1 MLLENKV
8 ALITGASGGLGR
20 AQALE
25 YAREGASLV
34 LIDIKADELEE
45 TRQMIKELGGEAIAV
60 VADISKKDEVQN
72 MVRQALDKFGKVDVC
87 VNNAAVL
94 LDFKALGDITEEEWD
109 SVINVNLKGVYLIT
123 HELLPHMI
131 KQGNGTFINISSAS
145 TFLAGAGDAAYMASK
160 SAVNG
165 IVKQLAY
172 DYAIHGIRAVAIAP
186 GLTDTPMVNHAIEQ
200 RHPQVIRQINNIPD
214 GKIGTTENVAY
225 VSAFLASDKAGSIN
239 GEIVKVD
246 RGKTIGVQAKWVEID

>member
-1 MLLENKV
+1 MLLDNKV

-34 LIDIKADELEE
+34 LIDVKADELEE
-45 TRQMIKELGGEAIAV
+45 TRQMIEDLGGEAIAV
-60 VADISKKDEVQN
+60 VADISKKGEVQN
-72 MVRQALDKFGKVDVC
+72 MVRHALDKFGKVDVC

-94 LDFKALGDITEEEWD
+94 LDFKALGEITEEEWD
-109 SVINVNLKGVYLIT
+109 RVINVNLKGVYLIT

-131 KQGNGTFINISSAS
+131 KQGNGTFINISSAN

-186 GLTDTPMVNHAIEQ
+186 GLTDTPMVNNAIEQ